1 MSGVHPA
8 GQLFQLDRSRCLALL
23 ATHRVGRLFGGNNE
37 SPVVVINYALRGND
51 IVVRVDTESPAVT
64 VGTEVTFE
72 VDDLDERTRSGW
84 SVIVRGV
91 ARDVI
96 GEPSVRILGRRHVGT
111 RTQGSVDRDPDGSRD
126 RAPPARGR
134 RRDRG
139 RPPGVPVKDPEQAS
153 WDFRPKRGSHSN
165 SYVSK

>member
-37 SPVVVINYALRGND
+37 SPVVVVNYALRGD
-51 IVVRVDTESPAVT
+51 EIVVRVDTESPAVT

-91 ARDVI
+91 ARDVTANHRS
-96 GEPSVRILGRRHVGT
+96 ESSVGDTWAPGLKGRWLAIQMARVTGRLLRGDT
-111 RTQGSVDRDPDGSRD
+111 GVTVVDP
-126 RAPPARGR
+126 RA
-134 RRDRG
+134 
-139 RPPGVPVKDPEQAS
+139 
-153 WDFRPKRGSHSN
+153 
-165 SYVSK
+165 YL

>member
-37 SPVVVINYALRGND
+37 SPVVVINYALRGD
-51 IVVRVDTESPAVT
+51 EIVVRVDTESPAVT

-84 SVIVRGV
+84 SVIVGGV
-91 ARDVI
+91 ARDVTANHRS
-96 GEPSVRILGRRHVGT
+96 ESSVGDTWAPGLKGRWLAIQMARVTGRLLRGDT
-111 RTQGSVDRDPDGSRD
+111 GVTVVDP
-126 RAPPARGR
+126 RA
-134 RRDRG
+134 
-139 RPPGVPVKDPEQAS
+139 
-153 WDFRPKRGSHSN
+153 
-165 SYVSK
+165 YL